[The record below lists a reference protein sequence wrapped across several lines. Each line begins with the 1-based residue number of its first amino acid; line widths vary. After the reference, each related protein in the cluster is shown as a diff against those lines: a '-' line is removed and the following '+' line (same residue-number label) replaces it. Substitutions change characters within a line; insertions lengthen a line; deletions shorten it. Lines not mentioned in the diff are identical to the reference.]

1 MSKGIRGPEGRY
13 GWLFVTP
20 AIVIIG
26 VFLVLPIGLAL
37 YVSLSNW
44 NGLGSPLGNSSFVGG
59 VNIVIANAFWL
70 FYAIKYRNV
79 K

>member
-20 AIVIIG
+20 AILIIG
-26 VFLVLPIGLAL
+26 VFLVLPILLAL

-44 NGLGSPLGNSSFVGG
+44 NGLGSPLGNREPGTQFSVATD
-59 VNIVIANAFWL
+59 VTNN
-70 FYAIKYRNV
+70 
-79 K
+79 